1 MATILDKAL
10 RRQLAVDGVDYMV
23 ALDPEGLR
31 LTRKGRRK
39 PEVELRW
46 RELLSGDAA
55 MAAALNASLSAR
67 PAAARPGAEPAAGG
81 AGTPA
86 RKKRAGGVNG

>member
-1 MATILDKAL
+1 MATILDKEL
-10 RRQLAVDGVDYMV
+10 RRQVSVDGVDYMV
-23 ALDPEGLR
+23 TVDPERVR

-55 MAAALNASLSAR
+55 MAAALNASLS
-67 PAAARPGAEPAAGG
+67 PPQAAAGRQ
-81 AGTPA
+81 
-86 RKKRAGGVNG
+86 KR

>member
-1 MATILDKAL
+1 MATILDKEL
-10 RRQLAVDGVDYMV
+10 RRQVSVDGVDYMV
-23 ALDPEGLR
+23 TVDPERVR

-55 MAAALNASLSAR
+55 MAAALNASLSPAQ
-67 PAAARPGAEPAAGG
+67 AAAGRQ
-81 AGTPA
+81 
-86 RKKRAGGVNG
+86 KR

>member
-1 MATILDKAL
+1 MATILDKEL
-10 RRQLAVDGVDYMV
+10 RRQVSVDGVDYMV
-23 ALDPEGLR
+23 TVDPERVR

-55 MAAALNASLSAR
+55 MAAALNASLS
-67 PAAARPGAEPAAGG
+67 PTQAAAGRQ
-81 AGTPA
+81 
-86 RKKRAGGVNG
+86 KR

>member
-10 RRQLAVDGVDYMV
+10 KRQVSVDGVDYML
-23 ALDPEGLR
+23 AIDPEGVR

-46 RELLSGDAA
+46 QELLSGDAA
-55 MAAALNASLSAR
+55 RAVALNASLK
-67 PAAARPGAEPAAGG
+67 PADRQKP
-81 AGTPA
+81 
-86 RKKRAGGVNG
+86 

>member
-10 RRQLAVDGVDYMV
+10 KRQVSVDGVDYML
-23 ALDPEGLR
+23 AIDPEGVR
-31 LTRKGRRK
+31 LTRKGGRK

-55 MAAALNASLSAR
+55 MAAALNASLK
-67 PAAARPGAEPAAGG
+67 PADRQ
-81 AGTPA
+81 
-86 RKKRAGGVNG
+86 KR